1 MLTAP
6 TMISDPHLAA
16 RQFYQ
21 PLVHS
26 TMGERKYPRWP
37 MVQKPGTSGRN
48 LSASP
53 TLGQH
58 NAEILG
64 KELGLSEEE
73 IAELAEKEV
82 IGTVPKGLG

>member
-1 MLTAP
+1 
-6 TMISDPHLAA
+6 MISDPHLAA

-21 PLVHS
+21 PLVHA

-37 MVQKPGTSGRN
+37 MVQNPGTNGRN
-48 LSASP
+48 ISASP

-58 NAEILG
+58 NADILAG
-64 KELGLSEEE
+64 ELGLTQAD
-73 IAELAEKEV
+73 IDDLMAKEV